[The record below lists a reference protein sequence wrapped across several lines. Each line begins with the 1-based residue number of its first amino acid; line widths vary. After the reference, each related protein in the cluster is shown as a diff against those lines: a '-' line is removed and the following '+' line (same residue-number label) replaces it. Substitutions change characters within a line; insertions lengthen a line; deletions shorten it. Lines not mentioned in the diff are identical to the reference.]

1 MQILELK
8 LKKDV
13 LIVDAENG
21 FYIFKIYDDEIG
33 FISIENG
40 IPRKELVK
48 GSYKFLCKGSELTE
62 EIASELVEK
71 HCMCFVC
78 GGDGKETCTNPDHGF
93 ISMLSFHDVG
103 RLGCPCCGHDPNHKI
118 KNGGNC
124 ECCNGLGKLTETQFN
139 QQAYEYGFDDDIDF
153 NLSKESFISAVESK
167 EKFWLE
173 NPIYK
178 ILVFLGNKSEIDK
191 QIALQKQEI
200 RWQEAEA
207 KTFKNPLI
215 FVKN

>member
-1 MQILELK
+1 MKTLELK

-13 LIVDAENG
+13 LIVE
-21 FYIFKIYDDEIG
+21 
-33 FISIENG
+33 
-40 IPRKELVK
+40 IPRLADYEFINRECKYLIVGKEEIKLNA
-48 GSYKFLCKGSELTE
+48 STLDKFEVLCKGSELTE

-93 ISMLSFHDVG
+93 ISMVSFHDVG

-118 KNGGNC
+118 KNGRNC
-124 ECCNGLGKLTETQFN
+124 ECCNGLGKLTETQLN

-153 NLSKESFISAVESK
+153 NSVVKEFLTTVESK
-167 EKFWLE
+167 DKS
-173 NPIYK
+173 ID
-178 ILVFLGNKSEIDK
+178 INKC
-191 QIALQKQEI
+191 
-200 RWQEAEA
+200 
-207 KTFKNPLI
+207 LI